1 MTPLNPTE
9 LMYLIAIFVGALIRT
24 VAPFI
29 RKFMAGEV
37 QKFEYQY
44 AITFIVSYIIA
55 VIVAL
60 AQFVLYPLPKGD
72 TLLVIAIGV
81 GLGLGSNTLIN
92 EAKKWFFP
100 EEKPN

>member
-1 MTPLNPTE
+1 MNQSE
-9 LMYLIAIFVGALIRT
+9 LLYLIAIFIGALIRT

-37 QKFEYQY
+37 EKFEYQY
-44 AITFIVSYIIA
+44 AITLIISYIIA

-60 AQFVLYPLPKGD
+60 AQFVIYPLPEGNE
-72 TLLVIAIGV
+72 LLLLAIGI
-81 GLGLGSNTLIN
+81 GIGIGSNDLIN

-100 EEKPN
+100 DEA